1 MSTQAG
7 EIYIDIGA
15 RLNSLETGLKQA
27 EQQAKQSGT
36 EAGKGFSFSF
46 KDKFAEQAKGVI
58 GQLAGPMIAA
68 QLAKAAAG
76 VLRSDKA
83 LPDAILDGL
92 KTIPF
97 VGAFVDLGSA
107 IYDATFG
114 AADKAAEDLAKKE
127 QQARDQRLQGAA
139 NKQQDAKAGDERRA
153 ALMIENRKLEI
164 EQEVLSVRAQGDERS
179 TAIAE
184 ARAKAAQMELDFNT
198 ASLSELNDVE
208 RKLVEERFAT
218 KMAML
223 EEETRQKV
231 EGIDA
236 AAAKEAQAQE
246 KAVADKQ
253 AQAAK
258 EADAIAARA
267 QGADDA
273 ARAAEINLG
282 YAQATVRA
290 TEDQEKAAASSRDAM
305 LRGLE
310 REKSLRGAQ
319 SQEEIAAINR
329 RFDAE
334 DSAAAATASVKK
346 AADASVRGTSSAST
360 ALGSFVFDPYPPAQQ
375 RTVQERTASGI
386 EQLVQ
391 SANTQA
397 QQGGF
402 Q

>member
-1 MSTQAG
+1 MG
-7 EIYIDIGA
+7 GA
-15 RLNSLETGLKQA
+15 KVTPVNGDEASAA
-27 EQQAKQSGT
+27 EEAAKQ
-36 EAGKGFSFSF
+36 E
-46 KDKFAEQAKGVI
+46 
-58 GQLAGPMIAA
+58 
-68 QLAKAAAG
+68 
-76 VLRSDKA
+76 LR
-83 LPDAILDGL
+83 
-92 KTIPF
+92 
-97 VGAFVDLGSA
+97 
-107 IYDATFG
+107 
-114 AADKAAEDLAKKE
+114 
-127 QQARDQRLQGAA
+127 RRLQSKG
-139 NKQQDAKAGDERRA
+139 
-153 ALMIENRKLEI
+153 
-164 EQEVLSVRAQGDERS
+164 
-179 TAIAE
+179 
-184 ARAKAAQMELDFNT
+184 
-198 ASLSELNDVE
+198 
-208 RKLVEERFAT
+208 
-218 KMAML
+218 
-223 EEETRQKV
+223 
-231 EGIDA
+231 DA
-236 AAAKEAQAQE
+236 AAAKDAQALE
-246 KAVADKQ
+246 KAAADKQ

-273 ARAAEINLG
+273 ARAAEINLQ

-346 AADASVRGTSSAST
+346 AADEAVRGTSSAST

-386 EQLVQ
+386 EALVQ